1 MKKYN
6 IPNYIR
12 YKNDLIIKLKLI
24 EDKAIENL
32 NEDELQWKFM
42 LLVENIAR
50 KFSTTQQASG
60 VMSINDLIQEGNIS
74 LTKAIRKID
83 WLRLGSSDD
92 QEKTLKSFLS
102 KRIKG
107 GIRRAV
113 DINRGDIRI
122 PEHKLNEIRK
132 NNGKDQK
139 MVAMFFN
146 SMFLSIDDKPKN
158 ADDEE
163 SMIYQI
169 ADKSEPYNIGLLN
182 VYLTSLLKTHLNEKE
197 YEVLRLSYG
206 LDCEKHSANKIAEIL
221 NIEGSSAYVRV
232 SELKKQ
238 AVDKLIDSVDHSQV
252 IDYL

>member
-6 IPNYIR
+6 VPNYIR
-12 YKNDLIIKLKLI
+12 YKKDVIAGQPD
-24 EDKAIENL
+24 EDIPYEELTERQL
-32 NEDELQWKFM
+32 NYKFM
-42 LLVENIAR
+42 PLVENISR

-60 VMSINDLIQEGNIS
+60 VMSINDIIQEGNFNLI
-74 LTKAIRKID
+74 KAIRKID
-83 WLRLGSSDD
+83 WIRLSKSDD

-107 GIRRAV
+107 GIRRAI

-122 PEHKLNEIRK
+122 PEHKLNEIRR

-146 SMFLSIDDKPKN
+146 SMFLSIDEKPK
-158 ADDEE
+158 DDEE

-182 VYLTSLLKTHLNEKE
+182 VYLKGLLNTYLNEKE

-206 LDCEKHSANKIAEIL
+206 LDCDKHSANEIAERIG
-221 NIEGSSAYVRV
+221 IEGSSAYVRV

-252 IDYL
+252 LDYL

>member
-6 IPNYIR
+6 VPNYVR
-12 YKNDLIIKLKLI
+12 YKKDVIAGQPD
-24 EDKAIENL
+24 EDIPYEELTERQL
-32 NEDELQWKFM
+32 NYKFM
-42 LLVENIAR
+42 PLVENIAR

-60 VMSINDLIQEGNIS
+60 VMSINDIIQEGNLNLI
-74 LTKAIRKID
+74 KAIRKID
-83 WLRLGSSDD
+83 WIRLDKSDD

-107 GIRRAV
+107 GIRRAI

-122 PEHKLNEIRK
+122 PEHKLNEIRR

-146 SMFLSIDDKPKN
+146 SMFLSIDEKPK
-158 ADDEE
+158 DDEE

-182 VYLTSLLKTHLNEKE
+182 VYLKGLLNTYLNEKE

-206 LDCEKHSANKIAEIL
+206 LDCDKFSANEIAKRIG
-221 NIEGSSAYVRV
+221 IEGSSAYVRV

-252 IDYL
+252 LDYL

>member
-83 WLRLGSSDD
+83 WIRLGSSDD

-182 VYLTSLLKTHLNEKE
+182 VYLTGLLKTHLNEKE